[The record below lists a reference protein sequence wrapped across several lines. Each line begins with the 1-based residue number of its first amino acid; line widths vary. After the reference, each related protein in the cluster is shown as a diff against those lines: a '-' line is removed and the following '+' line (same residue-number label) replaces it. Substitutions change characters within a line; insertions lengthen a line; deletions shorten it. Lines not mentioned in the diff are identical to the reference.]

1 MTQTTMPAELR
12 LPYARA
18 VSAIGQDTG
27 AWAVI
32 QVLHAANLAGALH
45 AAYAAVDQ
53 DWVFAEERARLTAR
67 AWDGVAPIN
76 GVPADQVRASHGIGE
91 AVGAY
96 LIEQDG
102 RAIIFQPVP
111 GVTDPQA
118 LDAAAQA
125 HADQLA
131 AARAHERIVEV
142 IKDRLLEG

>member
-1 MTQTTMPAELR
+1 MLPEGLR

-18 VSAIGQDTG
+18 ISAIGQDTG

-32 QVLHAANLAGALH
+32 QVLHAANLAGALQ

-53 DWVFAEERARLTAR
+53 DVVYSEERARLTAR
-67 AWDGVAPIN
+67 AWDGEEPIN
-76 GVPADQVRASHGIGE
+76 GVPAEDVRASHGIGE
-91 AVGAY
+91 TVGAY

-111 GVTDPQA
+111 GMTDPA
-118 LDAAAQA
+118 SLDAAAQE

-131 AARAHERIVEV
+131 AARAHERIIEA
-142 IKDRLLEG
+142 IKDRLLGG

>member
-1 MTQTTMPAELR
+1 MTQTMPAELR

-18 VSAIGQDTG
+18 ISAIGQDTG

-32 QVLHAANLAGALH
+32 QVLHGANLAGALH

-53 DWVFAEERARLTAR
+53 DVVYAEERARLTAR
-67 AWDGVAPIN
+67 AWDGEEPIN

-91 AVGAY
+91 TVGAY
-96 LIEQDG
+96 LVEQDG
-102 RAIIFQPVP
+102 RVLIFQPVP
-111 GVTDPQA
+111 GVTDTQA

-131 AARAHERIVEV
+131 AARAHERIIEQ
-142 IKDRLLEG
+142 IKDQLLEG